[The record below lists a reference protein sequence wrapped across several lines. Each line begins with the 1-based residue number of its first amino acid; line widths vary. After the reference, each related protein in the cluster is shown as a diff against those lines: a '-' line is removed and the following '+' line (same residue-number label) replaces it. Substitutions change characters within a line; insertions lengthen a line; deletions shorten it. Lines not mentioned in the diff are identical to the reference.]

1 MATITGQRVRST
13 LPPADTPRSKNG
25 CAPYNLACPD
35 ASIPAQSARVAW
47 SSYSGRAGRVRRTSV
62 SVVMAAGRYP
72 ARHARPLPDE
82 PPDLP
87 STIPV
92 YNQASASGRMLALD
106 LDPGRGDVD
115 HQAAELGQL
124 LEDLGGQ
131 VLADVSPSGG
141 RHIFA
146 VFAAALPWLELRD
159 MARSIAL
166 RYSAVDPGPHASLS
180 GQISPPGARAKRGG
194 WRLLTTPIEAVRAAV
209 EQPNGPEVWA
219 GLLTEFAAE
228 LLSGGNGSRV
238 NLFRQRAWQRWTTPA
253 FYGFLVLAAGPGSGP
268 TSRRSPGRAGGR
280 AAATSAGARRAWP
293 SSAPWWPAAGA

>member
-1 MATITGQRVRST
+1 MATITGQRVRSI

-47 SSYSGRAGRVRRTSV
+47 SLT
-62 SVVMAAGRYP
+62 AAGLAGSPHVRVSRDGGRSYP

-166 RYSAVDPGPHASLS
+166 RYSAIDPGPHASLS
-180 GQISPPGARAKRGG
+180 GQIQPPRRQGKARRLAAAHNADRGRPG
-194 WRLLTTPIEAVRAAV
+194 GCRAA
-209 EQPNGPEVWA
+209 ERPG
-219 GLLTEFAAE
+219 GLGWPADRVRGRIA
-228 LLSGGNGSRV
+228 SGGNGSR
-238 NLFRQRAWQRWTTPA
+238 
-253 FYGFLVLAAGPGSGP
+253 
-268 TSRRSPGRAGGR
+268 
-280 AAATSAGARRAWP
+280 
-293 SSAPWWPAAGA
+293 